1 MSVDTRKS
9 RFASA
14 VGAELGL
21 IVGFITVVTFFSV
34 GKTWMVNLENLPW
47 LAIMFIWLFGVMV
60 WCAFGVV
67 RHAEALAERFG
78 EPGRVESW
86 RGSSLGPTLSVSGV
100 SRFVPV

>member
-14 VGAELGL
+14 VGAEAGL

-78 EPGRVESW
+78 EPYG
-86 RGSSLGPTLSVSGV
+86 TLILTISVIRYRSDNHGYGHAQW
-100 SRFVPV
+100 